1 MLNLVSFNKLLKKK
15 QDLLKCVFSSLIFQ
29 LGLTAFIVFYL
40 QENSKILNTLKSN
53 YLYSIALFL
62 IGLFIIF
69 ILSSDKLS
77 FNTKFMFFMF
87 FGIIQGILL
96 GSFKQYFP
104 EDVVKS
110 ALISTIT
117 IFIMFLCIGFT
128 IVYFNYDITWMGI
141 YLLLALLALLVYRI
155 SLIFI
160 PVEYN
165 FKKIMFVISIL
176 LFSIFIIYDTN
187 VLLLKG
193 KNKDCIS
200 FAMDYYLD
208 ILNIFSSFLNS
219 E

>member
-40 QENSKILNTLKSN
+40 QENSTILNTIKSN

-165 FKKIMFVISIL
+165 LKKIMFVISIL

>member
-15 QDLLKCVFSSLIFQ
+15 QQLLKCVFSSLIFQ
-29 LGLTAFIVFYL
+29 LCITAFIVFYL
-40 QENSKILNTLKSN
+40 QENSTILNILKSN

-117 IFIMFLCIGFT
+117 IFVTFLCIGFT

-141 YLLLALLALLVYRI
+141 YLLLALLAIIVYRI

-165 FKKIMFVISIL
+165 FKKTMFVITIL

>member
-15 QDLLKCVFSSLIFQ
+15 QQLLKCVFSSLIFQ
-29 LGLTAFIVFYL
+29 LCITAFIVFYL
-40 QENSKILNTLKSN
+40 QENSTILNILKSN

-104 EDVVKS
+104 EDIVKS

-117 IFIMFLCIGFT
+117 IFVTFLCVGFSV
-128 IVYFNYDITWMGI
+128 VYFNYDLTWMGI
-141 YLLLALLALLVYRI
+141 YLLMALLALLGYRI

-160 PVEYN
+160 PLEYN

>member
-15 QDLLKCVFSSLIFQ
+15 QQLLKCVFSSLIFQ

>member
-15 QDLLKCVFSSLIFQ
+15 QQLLKCVFSSLIFQ

-40 QENSKILNTLKSN
+40 QENNTILNTIKSN

-200 FAMDYYLD
+200 
-208 ILNIFSSFLNS
+208 
-219 E
+219 

>member
-1 MLNLVSFNKLLKKK
+1 
-15 QDLLKCVFSSLIFQ
+15 
-29 LGLTAFIVFYL
+29 
-40 QENSKILNTLKSN
+40 
-53 YLYSIALFL
+53 
-62 IGLFIIF
+62 
-69 ILSSDKLS
+69 
-77 FNTKFMFFMF
+77 
-87 FGIIQGILL
+87 
-96 GSFKQYFP
+96 
-104 EDVVKS
+104 
-110 ALISTIT
+110 
-117 IFIMFLCIGFT
+117 
-128 IVYFNYDITWMGI
+128 MGI

-165 FKKIMFVISIL
+165 LRKIMFVISIL

-208 ILNIFSSFLNS
+208 ILNIFSSFLSS

>member
-15 QDLLKCVFSSLIFQ
+15 QQLLKCVFSSLIFQ

-40 QENSKILNTLKSN
+40 QENSTILNTIKSN

-104 EDVVKS
+104 EDAVKS

-165 FKKIMFVISIL
+165 LKKIMFVISIL

>member
-15 QDLLKCVFSSLIFQ
+15 QQLLKCVFSSLIFQ
-29 LGLTAFIVFYL
+29 LCITAFIIFYL
-40 QENSKILNTLKSN
+40 QENSTILNILKSN

-117 IFIMFLCIGFT
+117 IFVTFLCIGFT

-141 YLLLALLALLVYRI
+141 YLLLALLAIIVYRI

-165 FKKIMFVISIL
+165 LKKIMFVITIL

>member
-15 QDLLKCVFSSLIFQ
+15 QQLLKCVFSSLIFQ

-40 QENSKILNTLKSN
+40 QENNTILNTIKSN

>member
-15 QDLLKCVFSSLIFQ
+15 QDLLKCVFSSLIVQ
-29 LGLTAFIVFYL
+29 LCITAFIIFYL
-40 QENSKILNTLKSN
+40 QENSTILNILKSN

-165 FKKIMFVISIL
+165 LKKIMFVISIL

>member
-15 QDLLKCVFSSLIFQ
+15 QQLLKCVFSSLIFQ

-40 QENSKILNTLKSN
+40 QENNTILNTIKSN

-200 FAMDYYLD
+200 FAMNYYLD

>member
-15 QDLLKCVFSSLIFQ
+15 QQLLKCVFSSLIFQ
-29 LGLTAFIVFYL
+29 LFITAFIVFYL
-40 QENSKILNTLKSN
+40 QENSTILNILKSN

-117 IFIMFLCIGFT
+117 IFVTFLCVGFSV
-128 IVYFNYDITWMGI
+128 VYFNYDLTWMGI
-141 YLLLALLALLVYRI
+141 YLLMALLALLGYRI

-160 PVEYN
+160 PLEYN

>member
-15 QDLLKCVFSSLIFQ
+15 QRLLKCVFSSLIFQ

-40 QENSKILNTLKSN
+40 QENSTILNTIKSN

-165 FKKIMFVISIL
+165 LKKIMFVISIL

>member
-15 QDLLKCVFSSLIFQ
+15 QQLLKCVFSSLIFQ
-29 LGLTAFIVFYL
+29 LFITAFIVFYL
-40 QENSKILNTLKSN
+40 QENSTILNILKSN

-117 IFIMFLCIGFT
+117 IFITFLCVGFSV
-128 IVYFNYDITWMGI
+128 VYFNYDLTWMGI
-141 YLLLALLALLVYRI
+141 YLLMALLALLGYRI

-160 PVEYN
+160 PLEYN

>member
-15 QDLLKCVFSSLIFQ
+15 QQLLKCVFSSLIFQ
-29 LGLTAFIVFYL
+29 LFITAFIVFYL
-40 QENSKILNTLKSN
+40 QENSTILNILKSN

-104 EDVVKS
+104 EDIVKS

-117 IFIMFLCIGFT
+117 IFVTFLCVGFSV
-128 IVYFNYDITWMGI
+128 VYFNYDLTWMGI
-141 YLLLALLALLVYRI
+141 YLLMALLALLGYRI

-160 PVEYN
+160 PLEYN

>member
-29 LGLTAFIVFYL
+29 LCITAFIVFYL
-40 QENSKILNTLKSN
+40 QENSTILNILKSN

>member
-40 QENSKILNTLKSN
+40 QENNTILNTIKSN

-128 IVYFNYDITWMGI
+128 IVYFNYDVTWMGI

-200 FAMDYYLD
+200 FAMNYYLD